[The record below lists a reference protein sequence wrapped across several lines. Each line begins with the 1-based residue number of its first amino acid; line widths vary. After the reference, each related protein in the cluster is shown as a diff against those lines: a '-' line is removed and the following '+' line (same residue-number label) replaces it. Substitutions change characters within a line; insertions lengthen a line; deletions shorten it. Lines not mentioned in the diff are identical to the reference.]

1 MVVFNYSGAEINAKV
16 VYYGPALSG
25 KTTNLENIYQQM
37 PSNSKGKMVSMK
49 TRTDRT
55 LFFDFLP
62 LELGEINGYRTR
74 ILLYTVPGQVYYN
87 ATRKLVLK
95 GADAVVFVA
104 DSDPAKMQENIDSL
118 RNLEENLNEH
128 GLTLDT
134 IPWVIQYNKRDLGN
148 ALPVET
154 LNAKLNLLNVPCFEA
169 TATTGQGIY
178 ETFQAIAGILYRQL
192 VERLRN
198 AQPAPGAASD
208 PTRQSQDTPPEPPK
222 ESPLPESTPEKVHA
236 APPPPSKH
244 GRPAKNVPPPPP
256 PATKQ
261 ASLPKSD
268 PVGDQ
273 AVTDVLDTALR
284 EVDDEEKVQSVTTT
298 SSPKKPVPAPQIS
311 PRPDSESDEPM
322 DRDFQFASLE
332 KPSDAEGDVGRII
345 DFEETQ
351 TSEEPDQPDG
361 EFIVDPFQTGKAS
374 KPKKVDK
381 RDTPPSPP
389 AEPVPASPSLRGP
402 RPAEPVPASPL
413 SPPSPPAEP
422 VTPSPSPPPL
432 DDREDDSVTVTVPVS
447 LKRSQIRKTVPIKIE
462 LEIEIGDEEF

>member
-104 DSDPAKMQENIDSL
+104 DSDPSKMQENIDSL

-128 GLTLDT
+128 SLTLDT
-134 IPWVIQYNKRDLGN
+134 IPWIIQYNKRDLPN

-154 LNAKLNLLNVPCFEA
+154 LNAKLNLLNVPGFEA
-169 TATTGQGIY
+169 TATTGDGIY

-192 VERLRN
+192 VERLKN
-198 AQPAPGAASD
+198 AQPAPGAAGV
-208 PTRQSQDTPPEPPK
+208 RQPQAAPPAPPEPP
-222 ESPLPESTPEKVHA
+222 SSAPTPEKVQA
-236 APPPPSKH
+236 APPPPPKQK
-244 GRPAKNVPPPPP
+244 RPAKKAPPPPP
-256 PATKQ
+256 PPVEKH
-261 ASLPKSD
+261 ASAPESD

-284 EVDDEEKVQSVTTT
+284 EVDEQERAQSAPP
-298 SSPKKPVPAPQIS
+298 SSRKKPVPAPAIS
-311 PRPDSESDEPM
+311 GRPGGESDESM
-322 DRDFQFASLE
+322 DRDFQFAALE
-332 KPSDAEGDVGRII
+332 KASDAEGDVGRVI

-351 TSEEPDQPDG
+351 TSEEPAPPDG
-361 EFIVDPFQTGKAS
+361 EFIVDPFHTGKAS
-374 KPKKVDK
+374 KAKKTKKKD
-381 RDTPPSPP
+381 PPPP
-389 AEPVPASPSLRGP
+389 PLAEPVPPP
-402 RPAEPVPASPL
+402 PL
-413 SPPSPPAEP
+413 SPP
-422 VTPSPSPPPL
+422 L
-432 DDREDDSVTVTVPVS
+432 DDLEDDSVTVTVPVY
-447 LKRSQIRKTVPIKIE
+447 LKRSQMRKTVPIKIE
-462 LEIEIGDEEF
+462 LEIEIDDEEA